1 LISTFIAPLWNLF
14 LNVAFF
20 IHPAFATIVRHEFFD
35 ACIAVNFITFAS
47 VATIF
52 ILNVS
57 RFTVHEAHDFWT
69 NGHFNTFASV
79 TSVFILNV
87 ARFTIHH
94 AHHFWTHG
102 GLFRAAL
109 TARKGFITPTKFWV
123 FVAVATAVAILPFIH
138 SWAEHG
144 VFWHVFLTILLV
156 IGHVFLSWLTRHLR
170 TIVVVIALGI
180 FSFELGTLVSHNNAN
195 LIDYILVIF
204 RPNINNIATIH
215 EFQLDRGHFSSRRL
229 RI

>member
-1 LISTFIAPLWNLF
+1 MEGVIWAAFIPLRVEILQGAVDTTLECAHF
-14 LNVAFF
+14 VSGYGAGLPSF
-20 IHPAFATIVRHEFFD
+20 AFA
-35 ACIAVNFITFAS
+35 
-47 VATIF
+47 
-52 ILNVS
+52 
-57 RFTVHEAHDFWT
+57 FWE
-69 NGHFNTFASV
+69 
-79 TSVFILNV
+79 
-87 ARFTIHH
+87 
-94 AHHFWTHG
+94 
-102 GLFRAAL
+102 FRAAL